1 MSDIILQQFFVKQL
15 YGLDKKNSWEHLS
28 YHWILV
34 SVANDQL
41 VKSEI
46 LRGKE
51 KNWKPLA
58 FTHRHSRTCSMWW
71 RQFLQKTLFVRMW
84 FSDFDHQNLTIAL
97 SFVSSFT
104 NGSIFF
110 MENENPIYLVIFLFS
125 YSQFERLCEVKEK
138 KIVITTSAD

>member
-1 MSDIILQQFFVKQL
+1 
-15 YGLDKKNSWEHLS
+15 
-28 YHWILV
+28 
-34 SVANDQL
+34 
-41 VKSEI
+41 
-46 LRGKE
+46 
-51 KNWKPLA
+51 
-58 FTHRHSRTCSMWW
+58 
-71 RQFLQKTLFVRMW
+71 MW

-97 SFVSSFT
+97 SFVSSFN